1 MKDLLE
7 TVEKHC
13 GETDTYSVYVRREAW
28 EGLRDTVVSKLEN
41 PRRIGKVF
49 TKGLYKGYEVS
60 VFENGRIV
68 VSGVR
73 DEEELVSVLSELFS
87 F

>member
-1 MKDLLE
+1 MRELLE

-13 GETDTYSVYVRREAW
+13 GETDTYSVYVKREAW
-28 EGLRDTVVSKLEN
+28 ESLKDRVVSKLEGA
-41 PRRIGKVF
+41 RRIGKIF
-49 TKGLYKGYEVS
+49 TKGLYGKYEVS

-73 DEEELVSVLSELFS
+73 DEEELVNVLSELFS
-87 F
+87 S